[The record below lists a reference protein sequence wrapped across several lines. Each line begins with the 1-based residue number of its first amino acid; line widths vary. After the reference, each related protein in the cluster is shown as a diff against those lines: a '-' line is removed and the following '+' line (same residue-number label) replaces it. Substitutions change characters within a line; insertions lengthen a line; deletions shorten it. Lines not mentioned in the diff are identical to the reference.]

1 MTEHEAYIAF
11 NMTEKVG
18 SATLSRLVAEHGS
31 AAAAWEA
38 YPSKISRKGG
48 PVDWEGEVRRARE
61 LGVRIVT
68 PADDEYPSQL
78 RAVSGHPLALYVKG
92 SVAALSTPMVAMV
105 GTRKATAYGLEQAD
119 KFAYDLAY
127 GGWTVVSGLALGI
140 DAASHRG
147 ALKAEGVTV
156 GVLGSALDE
165 FYPEENREL
174 AREIVQ
180 KGGAVVSQFP
190 FGKPPDQQ
198 TFPIRNLVVAALAR
212 GVLAVECP
220 IRSGTLITVSD
231 AVDMGRTVMAV
242 PSRVDSKSS
251 AGCLKLIRD
260 GAILVRNARDVE
272 EEMSELLP
280 RTQPKNAVRAPETAA
295 TLSSRSPLPQSEEDA
310 PVPRFSLEEGMIMK
324 HVDTQGVFIDA
335 LVEKTGL
342 PAGKVNSLCM
352 TLRLKGRVRFLPGN
366 RVALPREV

>member
-272 EEMSELLP
+272 EALSELIP
-280 RTQPKNAVRAPETAA
+280 GRRSGEAVQPSCTSFSGCER
-295 TLSSRSPLPQSEEDA
+295 PLYTVDEA
-310 PVPRFSLEEGMIMK
+310 ILMR
-324 HVDTQGVFIDA
+324 HVDADGVSVDLLPA
-335 LVEKTGL
+335 KTGFS
-342 PAGKVNSLCM
+342 AAKVNTLAM
-352 TLRLKGRVRFLPGN
+352 TLRLKGRLRFLPGN
-366 RVALPREV
+366 RVASSNG

>member
-1 MTEHEAYIAF
+1 
-11 NMTEKVG
+11 
-18 SATLSRLVAEHGS
+18 
-31 AAAAWEA
+31 
-38 YPSKISRKGG
+38 
-48 PVDWEGEVRRARE
+48 
-61 LGVRIVT
+61 
-68 PADDEYPSQL
+68 
-78 RAVSGHPLALYVKG
+78 
-92 SVAALSTPMVAMV
+92 MVAMV

-140 DAASHRG
+140 DAASHRS

-272 EEMSELLP
+272 EALSELIP
-280 RTQPKNAVRAPETAA
+280 GRRSGEAVQPSCTSFSGCER
-295 TLSSRSPLPQSEEDA
+295 PLYTVDEA
-310 PVPRFSLEEGMIMK
+310 ILMR
-324 HVDTQGVFIDA
+324 HVDADGVSVDLLPA
-335 LVEKTGL
+335 KTGFS
-342 PAGKVNSLCM
+342 AAKVNTLAM
-352 TLRLKGRVRFLPGN
+352 TLRLKGRLRFLPGN
-366 RVALPREV
+366 RVASCNG